1 MASVLDH
8 PAVPGHPALYLD
20 TSSGRLVSVV
30 NIPVVT
36 S

>member
-20 TSSGRLVSVV
+20 TSGRLVSVV